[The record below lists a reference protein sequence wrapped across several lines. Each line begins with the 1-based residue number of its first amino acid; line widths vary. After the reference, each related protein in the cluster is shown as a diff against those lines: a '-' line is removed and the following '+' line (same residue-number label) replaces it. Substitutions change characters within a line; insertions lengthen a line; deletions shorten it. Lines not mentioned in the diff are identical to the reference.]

1 MRLILRRGRLRL
13 LTRMNLY
20 FRNKSLL
27 SSLTVLL
34 TMFNQ
39 KNRESMKLIVK
50 LGKVAAD
57 KWLHFI
63 VGLILAQLTIALLL
77 VVQSDVF
84 VAYGAG
90 MAVALA
96 AGFVKELKDGSH
108 ADVQDFLFTL
118 VGGMVGALLALLL

>member
-1 MRLILRRGRLRL
+1 M
-13 LTRMNLY
+13 
-20 FRNKSLL
+20 K
-27 SSLTVLL
+27 
-34 TMFNQ
+34 
-39 KNRESMKLIVK
+39 KLIEK

-63 VGLILAQLTIALLL
+63 VGLILAQLTIALLCAGQNDIIL
-77 VVQSDVF
+77 
-84 VAYGAG
+84 AYGAG

-118 VGGMVGALLALLL
+118 VGGVVGAGLALLL

>member
-1 MRLILRRGRLRL
+1 M
-13 LTRMNLY
+13 
-20 FRNKSLL
+20 K
-27 SSLTVLL
+27 
-34 TMFNQ
+34 
-39 KNRESMKLIVK
+39 KLIEK
-50 LGKVAAD
+50 LGKVTAD

-63 VGLILAQLTIALLL
+63 VGLVLAQLTIALLMA
-77 VVQSDVF
+77 VQSDVF

-118 VGGMVGALLALLL
+118 VGGVFGAGLALIL

>member
-1 MRLILRRGRLRL
+1 
-13 LTRMNLY
+13 
-20 FRNKSLL
+20 
-27 SSLTVLL
+27 
-34 TMFNQ
+34 
-39 KNRESMKLIVK
+39 MKLIEK

-63 VGLILAQLTIALLL
+63 VGLVLAQLTIALLCAIQNDIIL
-77 VVQSDVF
+77 
-84 VAYGAG
+84 AYGAG

-118 VGGMVGALLALLL
+118 VGGVFGAGLALIL

>member
-1 MRLILRRGRLRL
+1 MDAV
-13 LTRMNLY
+13 
-20 FRNKSLL
+20 KSI
-27 SSLTVLL
+27 
-34 TMFNQ
+34 N
-39 KNRESMKLIVK
+39 MKKIIEK

-63 VGLILAQLTIALLL
+63 VGLVLAQLTIALLCA
-77 VVQSDVF
+77 VQDDIIL
-84 VAYGAG
+84 AYGAG

-118 VGGMVGALLALLL
+118 VGGVVGALLALLL

>member
-1 MRLILRRGRLRL
+1 
-13 LTRMNLY
+13 
-20 FRNKSLL
+20 
-27 SSLTVLL
+27 
-34 TMFNQ
+34 
-39 KNRESMKLIVK
+39 MKIIEK

-63 VGLILAQLTIALLL
+63 VGLVLAQLTIALLCA
-77 VVQSDVF
+77 VQNDIIL
-84 VAYGAG
+84 AYGAG

-118 VGGMVGALLALLL
+118 VGGVVGAGLALIL

>member
-1 MRLILRRGRLRL
+1 MI
-13 LTRMNLY
+13 
-20 FRNKSLL
+20 
-27 SSLTVLL
+27 
-34 TMFNQ
+34 
-39 KNRESMKLIVK
+39 EK

-63 VGLILAQLTIALLL
+63 VGLVLAQLTIALLCA
-77 VVQSDVF
+77 VQNDIIL
-84 VAYGAG
+84 AYGAG

-118 VGGMVGALLALLL
+118 VGGVVGAGLALLL

>member
-1 MRLILRRGRLRL
+1 
-13 LTRMNLY
+13 
-20 FRNKSLL
+20 
-27 SSLTVLL
+27 
-34 TMFNQ
+34 
-39 KNRESMKLIVK
+39 MKLIVK

-63 VGLILAQLTIALLL
+63 VGLILAQLTIALLCA
-77 VVQSDVF
+77 VQNDIIL
-84 VAYGAG
+84 AYGAG

>member
-1 MRLILRRGRLRL
+1 
-13 LTRMNLY
+13 
-20 FRNKSLL
+20 
-27 SSLTVLL
+27 
-34 TMFNQ
+34 
-39 KNRESMKLIVK
+39 MKIIEK

-63 VGLILAQLTIALLL
+63 VGMVLAQLTIALLCA
-77 VVQSDVF
+77 VQNDIIL
-84 VAYGAG
+84 AYGAG

-118 VGGMVGALLALLL
+118 VGGVIGALLALLL

>member
-1 MRLILRRGRLRL
+1 M
-13 LTRMNLY
+13 
-20 FRNKSLL
+20 K
-27 SSLTVLL
+27 
-34 TMFNQ
+34 
-39 KNRESMKLIVK
+39 KLIEK
-50 LGKVAAD
+50 LAKVAAD

-63 VGLILAQLTIALLL
+63 VGMVIAQLTIALLMA
-77 VVQSDVF
+77 VQSDVF

-118 VGGMVGALLALLL
+118 VGGVFGALLALLL